1 MRLISSS
8 TESKTAVK
16 HVIYF
21 VRHGETDWNRL
32 GKLQGQQDI
41 PLNALGRDQ
50 ARRNGRTLK
59 AHLPSLDL
67 PFLASPMKRTSET
80 MELVRGELGLP
91 VSDYATDER
100 LKEIRFGKFEGFTA
114 DEIEQQQPELAA
126 KRHKDKF
133 HFTPPDGESYAML
146 MQRVRA
152 VVEEI
157 DSDMVIVSHGGVSRV
172 FRGILQNLPEADII
186 SLPTPQDQVMQFVDG
201 RVVLL

>member
-1 MRLISSS
+1 M
-8 TESKTAVK
+8 K

-32 GKLQGQQDI
+32 GRLQGQQDI

-50 ARRNGRTLK
+50 ARRNGRALK
-59 AHLPSLDL
+59 AHLPTLDL

-114 DEIEQQQPELAA
+114 DQIEQEQP
-126 KRHKDKF
+126 
-133 HFTPPDGESYAML
+133 
-146 MQRVRA
+146 A
-152 VVEEI
+152 VVKAF
-157 DSDMVIVSHGGVSRV
+157 VHRGYRTTFV
-172 FRGILQNLPEADII
+172 FMEPDWPE
-186 SLPTPQDQVMQFVDG
+186 
-201 RVVLL
+201 

>member
-1 MRLISSS
+1 M
-8 TESKTAVK
+8 K